1 MKLLLIGLTLLS
13 IVLSHESFAQNQ
25 AVEMTTEQNSVN
37 EVVLHQLELIYGEYY
52 ESQILNNPNQ
62 IQFFTDFYERC
73 EFIPVEEA
81 PSDIDNISTLSI
93 KDKYNPDEIT
103 HDYIDSF
110 DESPF
115 IVLKY
120 QFNFY
125 NETDLYYKIYD
136 TNTALKINKL

>member
-1 MKLLLIGLTLLS
+1 M
-13 IVLSHESFAQNQ
+13 
-25 AVEMTTEQNSVN
+25 
-37 EVVLHQLELIYGEYY
+37 
-52 ESQILNNPNQ
+52 
-62 IQFFTDFYERC
+62 
-73 EFIPVEEA
+73 EEA